1 MGIIILAQDVITE
14 AVQVLGLIQH
24 QVAIIHTHRLNK
36 RHRGET
42 IVIHLQRSL
51 LHLPIVHLHH
61 PMEVLQAEVHL
72 VVVEVAVVEAEVQDK
87 INTILTS
94 KIPSNSTFEG
104 IFSFKMQGEIY
115 F

>member
-51 LHLPIVHLHH
+51 LHLQIVHLHH

-72 VVVEVAVVEAEVQDK
+72 VVVVVEAEVQDK